1 MPPAKYT
8 SREILVNS
16 APMDDYVMDAQVYDL
31 ETLYNWSTLIAK
43 NGWGF
48 STGSTYSLKNGEGT
62 ELAKGTDFSETSK
75 KFKFKTG
82 HANVVLTV
90 ESSSYEPFKTA
101 PFNIGVAEAIQ
112 SVAAN
117 GAPLRI
123 QPASGGLSVEA
134 SQSTP
139 VSIYSASGLCIANKV
154 VGEGTHSWTLP
165 AGIYLVNGV
174 KVLVR

>member
-1 MPPAKYT
+1 M
-8 SREILVNS
+8 
-16 APMDDYVMDAQVYDL
+16 
-31 ETLYNWSTLIAK
+31 
-43 NGWGF
+43 
-48 STGSTYSLKNGEGT
+48 
-62 ELAKGTDFSETSK
+62 
-75 KFKFKTG
+75 
-82 HANVVLTV
+82 LTV
-90 ESSSYEPFKTA
+90 ESSAYEPFKTA

-123 QPASGGLSVEA
+123 QPENGGISVEA
-134 SQSTP
+134 SQPAP